1 MTAFATAGACS
12 GGQHADRGL
21 ARQAGQPLAGGRS
34 PFGAVQFGLVCIPLF
49 SLLAPVQLSS
59 CSIEFFPL
67 RACFKIQRGPVFAEK
82 AAWRGATK
90 EHSLEGSVTEEQRSQ
105 AAFSAKTRR
114 AAGLLAAA
122 GVGSAL
128 TARCGDARASPP
140 WLRPKSLA
148 AGPLSILKQAPSVMS
163 QK

>member
-1 MTAFATAGACS
+1 M
-12 GGQHADRGL
+12 
-21 ARQAGQPLAGGRS
+21 
-34 PFGAVQFGLVCIPLF
+34 
-49 SLLAPVQLSS
+49 
-59 CSIEFFPL
+59 
-67 RACFKIQRGPVFAEK
+67 
-82 AAWRGATK
+82 
-90 EHSLEGSVTEEQRSQ
+90 TEEQRSQ

-148 AGPLSILKQAPSVMS
+148 AGPLSILKQALTVIRNALALACATVAIVLTISRAGIPIFALVTLGATAFCISWRITLKKLGEVETYDTDGKRVGS
-163 QK
+163 STGNW

>member
-1 MTAFATAGACS
+1 SRVDFS
-12 GGQHADRGL
+12 W
-21 ARQAGQPLAGGRS
+21 
-34 PFGAVQFGLVCIPLF
+34 IPLSP
-49 SLLAPVQLSS
+49 SLSPLVPRGEREKPDTAALH
-59 CSIEFFPL
+59 L

-148 AGPLSILKQAPSVMS
+148 AGPLSILKQALSWRPAFEAEIFFVSAKSDDPALFFSLQLQPQVLDA
-163 QK
+163 

>member
-1 MTAFATAGACS
+1 MRCS
-12 GGQHADRGL
+12 ARPSRCGCKRGL
-21 ARQAGQPLAGGRS
+21 SWAG
-34 PFGAVQFGLVCIPLF
+34 
-49 SLLAPVQLSS
+49 SLSTSNAMVRGC
-59 CSIEFFPL
+59 CSYTPERL

-82 AAWRGATK
+82 AAWRDATK
-90 EHSLEGSVTEEQRSQ
+90 EHSLQRSVTEEQRSQ

-148 AGPLSILKQAPSVMS
+148 AGPLSILKQALRSLQGDHSVVHD
-163 QK
+163 

>member
-1 MTAFATAGACS
+1 M
-12 GGQHADRGL
+12 
-21 ARQAGQPLAGGRS
+21 
-34 PFGAVQFGLVCIPLF
+34 
-49 SLLAPVQLSS
+49 
-59 CSIEFFPL
+59 
-67 RACFKIQRGPVFAEK
+67 
-82 AAWRGATK
+82 
-90 EHSLEGSVTEEQRSQ
+90 TEEQRSQ

-148 AGPLSILKQAPSVMS
+148 AGPLSILKQALRRFLACLVRCNDRDNVNVDFYLGCAKFNGFSERDTYRVSEHLWM
-163 QK
+163 KD